1 MKRCPYCCEEI
12 QTQAIKC
19 KHCLEWI
26 ERPKGAPIEDPDS
39 NDPLQEWILHEIQS
53 TSTENIFDDL
63 MNRIEKEIILEALR
77 NTDNNR
83 TKAAELLGLSRPTL
97 HSKIEKHGL

>member
-1 MKRCPYCCEEI
+1 MKRCPYCYEAI
-12 QTQAIKC
+12 QAQAIKC

-26 ERPKGAPIEDPDS
+26 EKPKNAPGKDQYS

-53 TSTENIFDDL
+53 LSSENIFDDL

-77 NTDNNR
+77 RTDNNR
-83 TKAAELLGLSRPTL
+83 TRAAELLGFSRPTL
-97 HSKIEKHGL
+97 HSKIEKHRL

>member
-1 MKRCPYCCEEI
+1 MKRCPYCYEEI
-12 QTQAIKC
+12 QAQAIKC
-19 KHCLEWI
+19 KHCLEWV
-26 ERPKGAPIEDPDS
+26 ERPKNAPIFDQDS
-39 NDPLQEWILHEIQS
+39 SNPLHEWILYEIQS
-53 TSTENIFDDL
+53 PSSENIFDDL

>member
-1 MKRCPYCCEEI
+1 MKRCPYCYEEI
-12 QTQAIKC
+12 QDQATKC

-26 ERPKGAPIEDPDS
+26 EPQKCTNIFDQES
-39 NDPLQEWILHEIQS
+39 NDPLRELILSKILNPS
-53 TSTENIFDDL
+53 SENIFDDL
-63 MNRIEKEIILEALR
+63 MNRIEKQIILEALR

-97 HSKIEKHGL
+97 HSKIEKHGI